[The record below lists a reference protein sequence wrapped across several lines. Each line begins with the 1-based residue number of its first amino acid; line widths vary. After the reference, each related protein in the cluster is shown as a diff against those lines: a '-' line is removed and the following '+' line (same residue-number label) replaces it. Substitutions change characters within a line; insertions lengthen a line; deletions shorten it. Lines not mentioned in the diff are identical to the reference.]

1 MENVK
6 GQGTQAQAVTS
17 LSVPIKMLEMSKFRE
32 AEVMTEQYL
41 RTHSDEGFAYLILY
55 AAKVKSAVLHKFKKG
70 NSIGV
75 DYKETFSLY
84 VKHREIFENFLR
96 HGEAM
101 MIADVLRYM
110 KEYLMK
116 AMVALAHTK
125 PSVKTEDI
133 ADLLWLVLN
142 AIYSNSKND
151 FTNLAFA
158 AGKYLLSIGAFE
170 EAKEFFENAKGQGAD
185 EAECLLYIL
194 YATMGITDEK
204 EFEYCENFSVEMP
217 EYINL
222 LLAIG
227 DNATMLQKVTSLA
240 EKNEKSRIFVVEK
253 REREENERLYQ
264 KYTKKGNPALR
275 VWSIVLFWILSA
287 FSLFYF
293 LFLYNDGAVWDLFV
307 HFSPFGREDVTGQI
321 RVSLVTST
329 VILCLEVL
337 CFLITFVAVL
347 QDTAAPQTIRQYVFF
362 IVSHLLSSFVLW
374 YLMYGYAHWFKNWL
388 GFFNVIVT
396 IPLSL
401 VLAAVLYGLT
411 IWSATNWE
419 EKFLVE
425 KMETLRGKFWV
436 RGYNRNLLATLY
448 IPFGVFMLNAT
459 DFSKVEFLDIIA
471 LLFLLLG
478 GAYLIV
484 TSLIYRIRA
493 FVTLDNR
500 PELINY
506 KEKQTMTSMETT
518 TGFVCI
524 GAVCILFIFF
534 SATGMAWSIHIG
546 LDITL
551 LLSGAVHIILGA
563 ISKNKMQKLADTI
576 SVDDE

>member
-116 AMVALAHTK
+116 AMVALAHVK
-125 PSVKTEDI
+125 PSVKAEDI

-151 FTNLAFA
+151 FTTLAFA

-347 QDTAAPQTIRQYVFF
+347 QDTSAPQTIRQYAFY
-362 IVSHLLSSFVLW
+362 IVSNLLSSFVLW

-401 VLAAVLYGLT
+401 VLAAVLYGIT
-411 IWSATNWE
+411 IWIVTERSGS
-419 EKFLVE
+419 FLVE
-425 KMETLRGKFWV
+425 QMETLRGKFWV

-534 SATGMAWSIHIG
+534 SATGMAWSVHIG